1 LARLLIFK
9 YLPQSLKK
17 LKNLKDTAYAHWT
30 MDFFFVTITW
40 LGSLYLL
47 VPLSGLLCLL
57 LLWFGKSGQ
66 AILISFSLFITII
79 SVHVAKLMFHRP
91 RPSTT
96 ELLVAMPSDWSF
108 PSAHTAQATAFF
120 LSVTLV
126 AFQVLPPIWA
136 TLFALLSLLFV
147 GIVGYSRI
155 YLQVHYVSDVLAGM
169 VMAALIVSAM
179 QLILS
184 LLPWFRGK

>member
-1 LARLLIFK
+1 
-9 YLPQSLKK
+9 
-17 LKNLKDTAYAHWT
+17 
-30 MDFFFVTITW
+30 MDSFFTTITW

-47 VPLSGLLCLL
+47 LPLSVPLCFLLF
-57 LLWFGKSGQ
+57 WSGKSGQ
-66 AILISFSLFITII
+66 AMLISLSLLITII
-79 SVHVAKLMFHRP
+79 SVHLAKLMFRRP

-96 ELLVAMPSDWSF
+96 ELLVAMPADWSL

-120 LSVTLV
+120 LSVTIV

-136 TLFALLSLLFV
+136 RLFALLSLLFV

-155 YLQVHYVSDVLAGM
+155 YLQVHYVSDVFAGM
-169 VMAALIVSAM
+169 VLATLIVSM
-179 QLILS
+179 VRFIIP

>member
-1 LARLLIFK
+1 
-9 YLPQSLKK
+9 
-17 LKNLKDTAYAHWT
+17 
-30 MDFFFVTITW
+30 MDSFFTTTTW

-47 VPLSGLLCLL
+47 LPLSVLLSLM
-57 LLWFGKSGQ
+57 LLWFGKPGQ
-66 AILISFSLFITII
+66 AVLISSSLLITII
-79 SVHVAKLMFHRP
+79 SVHVAKLMFRRP

-136 TLFALLSLLFV
+136 SLFALLSLLFI

-169 VMAALIVSAM
+169 VLAALIVSAVRF
-179 QLILS
+179 IVPF
-184 LLPWFRGK
+184 LPWLRGK

>member
-1 LARLLIFK
+1 
-9 YLPQSLKK
+9 
-17 LKNLKDTAYAHWT
+17 
-30 MDFFFVTITW
+30 MDLFFVTITW

-47 VPLSGLLCLL
+47 LPLSVLLCLL
-57 LLWFGKSGQ
+57 LLWSGKSGQ
-66 AILISFSLFITII
+66 AMLISLSLLITII
-79 SVHVAKLMFHRP
+79 SVHLAKLMFRRP

-120 LSVTLV
+120 LSITLV
-126 AFQVLPPIWA
+126 AFQILPPVWA

-147 GIVGYSRI
+147 GLVGYSRT

-169 VMAALIVSAM
+169 VLATLIVSVVRF
-179 QLILS
+179 IIP
-184 LLPWFRGK
+184 LLPWLREK

>member
-1 LARLLIFK
+1 MDIF
-9 YLPQSLKK
+9 Y
-17 LKNLKDTAYAHWT
+17 T
-30 MDFFFVTITW
+30 TITW

-47 VPLSGLLCLL
+47 LPLSVLLCLL
-57 LLWFGKSGQ
+57 LLGSGKSWQ
-66 AILISFSLFITII
+66 AMLISSSLLTTII
-79 SVHVAKLMFHRP
+79 SVHVAKLMFRRP

-120 LSVTLV
+120 LSVTLI
-126 AFQVLPPIWA
+126 AFQILHPVWA
-136 TLFALLSLLFV
+136 TLVALLSLLIV

-169 VMAALIVSAM
+169 VLAALIVSAVRF
-179 QLILS
+179 IIP
-184 LLPWFRGK
+184 LLPWLHGK

>member
-1 LARLLIFK
+1 
-9 YLPQSLKK
+9 
-17 LKNLKDTAYAHWT
+17 
-30 MDFFFVTITW
+30 MDSFFTTTTW

-47 VPLSGLLCLL
+47 LPLSVLLSLL

-66 AILISFSLFITII
+66 AVLISSSLLITII
-79 SVHVAKLMFHRP
+79 SVHVAKLIFRRP

-136 TLFALLSLLFV
+136 SLFALLSLLFI

-169 VMAALIVSAM
+169 VLAALIVSAVRF
-179 QLILS
+179 IVP
-184 LLPWFRGK
+184 LLPWLRGK